1 MGACP
6 TPTEGA
12 IVGNSQLPARLRA
25 RFRSRELTGPTSG
38 LAPGYCQANLLVIPA
53 GVADAFEEFC
63 RLNPAP
69 CPLIERLA
77 TGDPIPRTSAPAA
90 DIRTDLPR
98 YRRYLPHGAEE
109 ALDISPWWRD
119 TAVGFLLGCSFT
131 FEEALSRA
139 GLPLRHQEEGRNV
152 PMYRTNRPA
161 VAAGPFAGPLVVS
174 MRPMPRARI
183 AEVTALSA
191 PFRSAHGAPVHHGDP
206 GVLGIRDIGR
216 PDWGDPVTIGEDEVP
231 VFWACGVTSQAAVQ
245 AALAAGAI
253 AWAVSHAPGHMFITD
268 LPLGAAFTAPG

>member
-12 IVGNSQLPARLRA
+12 IVTESQRPAALRT
-25 RFRSRELTGPTSG
+25 RFRNRELTGPTSG

-63 RLNPAP
+63 RLNVAP

-77 TGDPIPRTSAPAA
+77 TGDPVPHASAAAA

-98 YRRYLPHGAEE
+98 YRRHDADDIED
-109 ALDISPWWRD
+109 ALDMTAWWRED
-119 TAVGFLLGCSFT
+119 AVGFLLGCSFT

-139 GLPLRHQEEGRNV
+139 GLPLRHQAEGRNV
-152 PMYRTNRPA
+152 PMYRTNRA
-161 VAAGPFAGPLVVS
+161 TVAAGPFSGPLVVS
-174 MRPMPRARI
+174 MRPMPRARMADVI
-183 AEVTALSA
+183 ALSA

-206 GVLGIRDIGR
+206 SALGVRDIGR

-231 VFWACGVTSQAAVQ
+231 AFWACGVTSQVAVEG
-245 AALAAGAI
+245 ALRDGTL

-268 LPLGAAFTAPG
+268 LPTGAAFAPPR